1 MKMSEIIDFLNIYP
15 EIKNNKIKI
24 QTAYKLSKCI
34 DFCEQEGKFYTTKL
48 SEILEKYGEKDE
60 HGAFRQD
67 PETKGILI
75 SPTNKNI
82 CEKELNELLNLEVS
96 FDEKLLIDI
105 KELENFELNMDLF
118 RKLKPFLKD

>member
-1 MKMSEIIDFLNIYP
+1 MKMSEIIDFLNTYP

-67 PETKGILI
+67 TETKGILI

-82 CEKELNELLNLEVS
+82 CEKELNELLNL
-96 FDEKLLIDI
+96 DEKLLIDI
-105 KELENFELNMDLF
+105 KELENFELNIDLF
-118 RKLKPFLKD
+118 IKLKPFLKD